1 MRREEMDS
9 VLDDGLLMLGG
20 LVILLA
26 PLALALAEPG
36 PGGTGWK
43 LLTFLCCTF
52 AGWFFFFGSNQLV
65 ALVAWL
71 LAWACAVVRQM
82 SFNRRRRA

>member
-1 MRREEMDS
+1 MDS
-9 VLDDGLLMLGG
+9 VLYDSLLIFGG
-20 LVILLA
+20 FVILLA
-26 PLALALAEPG
+26 PLTLALADTG
-36 PGGTGWK
+36 PGGAGWK

-52 AGWFFFFGSNQLV
+52 AAWFFFFGSNQLI

-71 LAWACAVVRQM
+71 LAWACGMVRHM